1 MILLREDKMRS
12 NGKGNRIA
20 VAWNKASVQ
29 KGASALALAIAGA
42 EISDRRSWRVLRHF
56 IEILALEVVIGKQ
69 STVQHDA
76 KDTVGAGLLVALAVI
91 EK

>member
-42 EISDRRSWRVLRHF
+42 EISDRRS
-56 IEILALEVVIGKQ
+56 
-69 STVQHDA
+69 
-76 KDTVGAGLLVALAVI
+76 
-91 EK
+91 